1 MCPVSHRMP
10 LALQESRCGRS
21 ARGTSRFA
29 LRPSWVSVSWVSCVA
44 PTAGCRTP
52 LPTTDERAVPEH
64 TETICAWS
72 RCSTPGRAGC
82 SVLDRE
88 SLPLTSTPKDWLSP
102 IDLLSPNGLCCWR
115 GVYAAPGPGE
125 RLSRGQHMLNAT
137 PRGCS
142 KDNGWNKKRRL
153 LDLQQAPEYKRASW
167 RRPTSPKDPTCA
179 ENDCLH

>member
-1 MCPVSHRMP
+1 MSRPPSYATHSAGEPVQTLR
-10 LALQESRCGRS
+10 ARS
-21 ARGTSRFA
+21 VEV
-29 LRPSWVSVSWVSCVA
+29 RPAPIVVLCYLGICVSS
-44 PTAGCRTP
+44 PTAGCKTP
-52 LPTTDERAVPEH
+52 LPRTDERAVPEH

-88 SLPLTSTPKDWLSP
+88 SLLLTSTPRDWLSL

-137 PRGCS
+137 PRRCG
-142 KDNGWNKKRRL
+142 KDNRWNKKRRL
-153 LDLQQAPEYKRASW
+153 LDSSKRLNANTQAGDDKR
-167 RRPTSPKDPTCA
+167 RRMIQLAPK
-179 ENDCLH
+179 

>member
-1 MCPVSHRMP
+1 MRGRTLCPVSPSYAFH
-10 LALQESRCGRS
+10 S
-21 ARGTSRFA
+21 AREPVRTFRA
-29 LRPSWVSVSWVSCVA
+29 WNVEVRPAPIAILCLLGILCVVPA
-44 PTAGCRTP
+44 AGCKTP
-52 LPTTDERAVPEH
+52 LPRTDERAVPEH

-88 SLPLTSTPKDWLSP
+88 SLLLTSTPKDWLSP
-102 IDLLSPNGLCCWR
+102 IDLLSPNGLRCGR

-125 RLSRGQHMLNAT
+125 RRSRCQRMVNAT

-153 LDLQQAPEYKRASW
+153 LDLQQAPE
-167 RRPTSPKDPTCA
+167 
-179 ENDCLH
+179 